1 MCVHMCTMVVCSTV
15 PHIHVIIPS
24 THAMRVLKIVRI
36 GSSNLERPRP
46 RHATHHHPSHQPI
59 IYIPVIHHHHQHH
72 SALMETWYNSCHSS
86 ASQNIN
92 IPLPAKTTAKTY
104 YFNKSNRPPRFR
116 DDPPAAAAP
125 ITKIDQQR
133 NTPPQTTH
141 KKDRF
146 QPNRLARACQ
156 RSLRSSFTFLK
167 LNKQPSLP

>member
-1 MCVHMCTMVVCSTV
+1 MHL
-15 PHIHVIIPS
+15 
-24 THAMRVLKIVRI
+24 RWLKQTPKW
-36 GSSNLERPRP
+36 SSNLAATTATRPP
-46 RHATHHHPSHQPI
+46 PHQPN
-59 IYIPVIHHHHQHH
+59 PSTTTTTTNH

-116 DDPPAAAAP
+116 DDPPPAAAAAAAP
-125 ITKIDQQR
+125 VTKIDQQR